1 VIVGSGLYFYFLE
14 WGTWPWPLHQLMH
27 LAALLHSSEYYY
39 AHGSERVDTCIDYQ
53 KMKSNKVFMK
63 F

>member
-1 VIVGSGLYFYFLE
+1 
-14 WGTWPWPLHQLMH
+14 LMH

-63 F
+63 FWN